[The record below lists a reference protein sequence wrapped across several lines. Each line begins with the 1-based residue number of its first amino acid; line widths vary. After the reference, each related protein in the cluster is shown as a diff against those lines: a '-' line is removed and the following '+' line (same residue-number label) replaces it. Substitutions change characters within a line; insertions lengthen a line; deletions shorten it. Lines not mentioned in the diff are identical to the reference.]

1 MSSVDLSSVRMT
13 DEEIFDLLK
22 TFLAEITS
30 HSGEITMDTLLI
42 DELGLDSLGFL
53 DLFFT
58 IQTSIQKE
66 VTNDQMRMLIAEELS
81 VDRSPDF
88 ASLSDGEKDR
98 MLYPKLKVRNF
109 FNIIKKQLDGGI
121 AGLDIEEQS
130 DRLLQ
135 SGVVD
140 NFIASGFE
148 DLKNAKLEEYLK
160 NKNIKDPG
168 LEKAV
173 RAAFDEV
180 TAEKVKDLVHDKRI
194 VQNIVRD
201 FLKRHIGTTA
211 PEFLK
216 KHLDPHAPEEM
227 RQKFLSGE
235 DISLG
240 EAHLSQDQI
249 MLNMYRSVLK
259 DMEGSES
266 QELTDLSDFSDRLL
280 KALQK
285 EPQKL
290 AEVVMQN
297 QMMQEMIIREVIETR
312 IDDIF
317 ESEIQKQAGLVND
330 KELSEFVKTNFFT
343 ASFKLNSMEKYLDPD
358 NAHAEI
364 IKKVMSENF
373 DSIVAKETERIVQ
386 DTELR
391 NRLIQEYIRDNYDP
405 MQAMELN
412 TPEKMR
418 ELQRK
423 ITQKYVDEN
432 MDEIMGRYMEEYMQL
447 YMDTMLESMP
457 EEDEIEVS
465 GDAQDEFMKNF
476 VDRMHK
482 TEDSSHAPKD
492 KVLEFVARYGVDDPL
507 LLSFMETNFD
517 EMTSYFAHFEKMQYS
532 QSEIEA
538 WLMNHFGVLESMY
551 LLFHLEEVKVD
562 PTLRQDFLSTFLKNH
577 FDDLMELSIRRQF
590 EGGSGA
596 DLFTEEE
603 NKKYAA
609 LLNDVV
615 KNRLSRLIQDTSIQ
629 EMERQILN
637 KASAKT
643 MEEVL
648 EIFANQPYADQ
659 HIDWFC
665 NLYLKYSTE
674 VNETLNR
681 WFQSSKGSEHMAGLI
696 YLYEQHSSSIQPM
709 MEVWLRSVLPDPKAQ
724 WFFDMHQSHPEVFSR
739 MPLPMYHILLDV
751 LPLCFESWD
760 TVVLSSLAPELGS
773 LYKDLSF
780 SGFSESLKRVKESRI
795 VTKVLNHLLV
805 DKSRLSKMKLDLAG
819 EILKSGN
826 NSPLESSKLEQ
837 EFYAKRISEIAGEGN

>member
-1 MSSVDLSSVRMT
+1 MSSVDLSTVRMT
-13 DEEIFDLLK
+13 DDEIFDLLK

-30 HSGEITMDTLLI
+30 YSGEITMETLLI

-88 ASLSDGEKDR
+88 SGLSDGEKDR
-98 MLYPKLKVRNF
+98 MLYPRLKVRNF
-109 FNIIKKQLDGGI
+109 FNIIKKQIDGGI
-121 AGLDIEEQS
+121 SGFDIEAQS
-130 DRLLQ
+130 DKLLK

-140 NFIASGFE
+140 SFIATGFE
-148 DLKNAKLEEYLK
+148 DLKNAKLEEYIK
-160 NKNIKDPG
+160 KKNITDPG

-173 RAAFDEV
+173 RKAFEGV
-180 TAEKVKDLVHDKRI
+180 TADKVRDLVSDKRI

-201 FLKRHIGTTA
+201 FLKRH
-211 PEFLK
+211 
-216 KHLDPHAPEEM
+216 LDPHAPEEI
-227 RQKFLSGE
+227 RQKFLSGQ

-240 EAHLSQDQI
+240 DSGHSQDQV
-249 MLNMYRSVLK
+249 MLNMYRSVLI

-266 QELTDLSDFSDRLL
+266 GELTDLTDFSNRLL
-280 KALQK
+280 GALQK
-285 EPQKL
+285 DPQKL

-297 QMMQEMIIREVIETR
+297 EMMQEMIIREIIDTR

-317 ESEIQKQAGLVND
+317 ESEIQKQASLVND
-330 KELSEFVKTNFFT
+330 EELSEFVKTNFFT

-482 TEDSSHAPKD
+482 SEDSTNVPRD
-492 KVLEFVARYGVDDPL
+492 KVEEFVARYGVDDPL

-517 EMTSYFAHFEKMQYS
+517 EMSAYFAHFESIQYS
-532 QSEIEA
+532 QSEIEE
-538 WLMNHFGVLESMY
+538 WLVNNFGVLESMY
-551 LLFHLEEVKVD
+551 LLLHLEEVKVD
-562 PTLRQDFLSTFLKNH
+562 PTLRQDFLTTFLKNH

-596 DLFTEEE
+596 SLFTDEE
-603 NKKYAA
+603 NAKYAR

-615 KNRLSRLIQDTSIQ
+615 KKRLHRLIEDLKVGDMEDLILKRTSEKNLDEIL
-629 EMERQILN
+629 QIFSN
-637 KASAKT
+637 QSYGR
-643 MEEVL
+643 EHL
-648 EIFANQPYADQ
+648 E
-659 HIDWFC
+659 WFC
-665 NLYLKYSTE
+665 NLYLKYSVR
-674 VNETLNR
+674 VNEILNR
-681 WFQSSKGSEHMAGLI
+681 WFQTPQGPKHMRGLI
-696 YLYEQHSSSIQPM
+696 ELYRQYPEAIQPM
-709 MEVWLRSVLPDPKAQ
+709 LEAWFVSMTQSMQTQ
-724 WFFDMHQSHPEVFSR
+724 WFFEMHMNHPEVFEV
-739 MPLPMYHILLDV
+739 MPPKMYQILLDV
-751 LPLCFESWD
+751 LPVYFESWD
-760 TVVLSSLAPELGS
+760 EVDRNSLEKS
-773 LYKDLSF
+773 LQSVYQSLSF
-780 SGFSESLKRVKESRI
+780 SAFSEVLKQTLDSGVISR
-795 VTKVLNHLLV
+795 VLNHLLNS
-805 DKSRLSKMKLDLAG
+805 KAELSQMKLRLAQ
-819 EILKSGN
+819 EILD
-826 NSPLESSKLEQ
+826 SKIENPSDIKKKEQ
-837 EFYAKRISEIAGEGN
+837 EFYAQRIAELAGLRS